1 MAVQL
6 AVTFPLRADALRAV
20 TGELARAAVASRAG
34 LLVTA
39 VTAVSLPVT
48 PPLQVD
54 AVRRE
59 PALELQV
66 GAVEVAEHLVSSVLA
81 VCHPVT
87 PLGGVNTPPVMA
99 SSLLLR
105 ADSEVLGLAVLLVR
119 AVLTVLVVITPP
131 PARDT
136 FPSPAPGQSKHMRD
150 NVEGFFILT

>member
-1 MAVQL
+1 M
-6 AVTFPLRADALRAV
+6 
-20 TGELARAAVASRAG
+20 SRTA

-48 PPLQVD
+48 PPLLVD
-54 AVRRE
+54 AVGRE

-66 GAVEVAEHLVSSVLA
+66 GAVEVAEHFVSSVLA

-99 SSLLLR
+99 SSLLLG

-119 AVLTVLVVITPP
+119 AVLTVLVIVTPP
-131 PARDT
+131 SAWDT
-136 FPSPAPGQSKHMRD
+136 FSSPAPDSKNNIFFQKQPITNLKYVGSHVDKGSSAQVSGSSSESGQS
-150 NVEGFFILT
+150 